1 MPPNTQY
8 SQPQTYQY
16 FLVQKPAYVIY
27 EWSLKQFVWALK
39 ICSSR
44 AVEVGNYSE
53 VPLRLLF
60 RGKVIYQS
68 LSDFGRHVRLCQM
81 AFRILRTALL
91 IVLGWPHHIGLTFPI
106 FVSLLEGWKYF
117 RPLVRKSA
125 ISLGQLAILLSQRL
139 RNSRPMQ
146 EKVADVH
153 LLNKKSFFFQCHKIG
168 TFYFI
173 YL

>member
-1 MPPNTQY
+1 MLITSIHISNILADLTRKQHVRIHLGYTHRKQSTKAGIQKKIQACGHNGSTHTNLASNTQY

-16 FLVQKPAYVIY
+16 FFSPKTCLHNILMVP
-27 EWSLKQFVWALK
+27 QFVWALK

-53 VPLRLLF
+53 VPRRLLF

-91 IVLGWPHHIGLTFPI
+91 IVLGRPHT
-106 FVSLLEGWKYF
+106 
-117 RPLVRKSA
+117 
-125 ISLGQLAILLSQRL
+125 
-139 RNSRPMQ
+139 
-146 EKVADVH
+146 
-153 LLNKKSFFFQCHKIG
+153 
-168 TFYFI
+168 
-173 YL
+173 